1 MTSKRK
7 SLKIRHIYSPCLWRA
22 CPPSLW
28 RIYAPYVWCI
38 AWIALLSLACMGQ
51 PAGAGQKQ
59 AKSGILPA
67 CAGHADRA
75 GTTPNTKAR
84 YMVQVGTY
92 PTLQG
97 LKDGYYTIPE
107 RIRPKVLVCRSGS
120 YYTLRCGAFTD
131 KEKVDDLFK
140 QFKEMGLE
148 PIVVKAD
155 PATCKPAGAFLASRA
170 TGASTPTNASKASLA
185 RSRGNET
192 GQEKPY
198 SDLSD
203 PKIRRLI
210 PPGGAR
216 VLPEAVTKV
225 VLSNRDVNRITCSE
239 GPIKDIIYSKE
250 KGITVKTEGND
261 AFVKFLITRD
271 SMTGELKYATVPS
284 EFYVVCG
291 KDSVVYTLIAL
302 PRNVPAQAVQL
313 VSLKKNIKKNISLFE
328 GLPFERRVVLMV
340 KAAFRN
346 KIPGSFTVK
355 RLNRPLNL
363 FRYVNITLRREI
375 RADGEGLLLKEY
387 VLVLKDTYPGSQRR
401 LEEKLFLLPELTQHP
416 VGISLEKLIL
426 RKGVPSRLFI
436 VERNTAEEGM

>member
-1 MTSKRK
+1 MTSGKKR
-7 SLKIRHIYSPCLWRA
+7 SKIRHIAL
-22 CPPSLW
+22 
-28 RIYAPYVWCI
+28 
-38 AWIALLSLACMGQ
+38 IALLLAACTGR
-51 PAGAGQKQ
+51 PAGAAQRQ
-59 AKSGILPA
+59 AVVTGI
-67 CAGHADRA
+67 
-75 GTTPNTKAR
+75 TPNTKAR

-92 PTLQG
+92 STMQG
-97 LKDGYYTIPE
+97 LRDGYYTIPE
-107 RIRPKVLVCRSGS
+107 RIRRNALVCRSGS
-120 YYTLRCGAFTD
+120 YYTLRCGAFAD
-131 KEKVDDLFK
+131 KDKVDALFK
-140 QFKEMGLE
+140 QFKDMGLE

-170 TGASTPTNASKASLA
+170 AGASTLAGASKASLTPRA
-185 RSRGNET
+185 HET
-192 GQEKPY
+192 GQDKPY

-216 VLPEAVTKV
+216 VLPEVATRV

-250 KGITVKTEGND
+250 KGISVKTEGND

-271 SMTGELKYATVPS
+271 PVTGDLKYATVPS

-291 KDSVVYTLIAL
+291 RDSVVYTLIAL

-313 VSLKKNIKKNISLFE
+313 VSLKKKIKKNISLFE
-328 GLPFERRVVLMV
+328 GLPFERRVVFMV
-340 KAAFRN
+340 KAAFKD
-346 KIPGSFTVK
+346 KIPESFTVK
-355 RLNRPLNL
+355 PINRRLDL
-363 FRYVNITLRREI
+363 FRHVSITLRREI

-387 VLVLKDTYPGSQRR
+387 VLVLKDSYPGSQRR
-401 LEEKLFLLPELTQHP
+401 LEEKLFLLPELTRHP

-436 VERNTAEEGM
+436 VERNEEGM

>member
-1 MTSKRK
+1 MTSRKKR
-7 SLKIRHIYSPCLWRA
+7 SKIKHIAL
-22 CPPSLW
+22 
-28 RIYAPYVWCI
+28 
-38 AWIALLSLACMGQ
+38 IALLLAACTGR
-51 PAGAGQKQ
+51 PASAGQRQ
-59 AKSGILPA
+59 AIVTGI
-67 CAGHADRA
+67 
-75 GTTPNTKAR
+75 TPNTKAR

-92 PTLQG
+92 STMQG
-97 LKDGYYTIPE
+97 LRDGYYTIPE
-107 RIRPKVLVCRSGS
+107 RIRRNALVCRSGS
-120 YYTLRCGAFTD
+120 YYTLRCGAFAD
-131 KEKVDDLFK
+131 KDKVDALFK
-140 QFKEMGLE
+140 QFKDMGLE

-170 TGASTPTNASKASLA
+170 AGASTSAGASKASLTPRA
-185 RSRGNET
+185 HET
-192 GQEKPY
+192 GQDKPY

-216 VLPEAVTKV
+216 VLPEVATRV

-250 KGITVKTEGND
+250 KGISVKTEGND

-271 SMTGELKYATVPS
+271 PVTGDLKYATVPS

-291 KDSVVYTLIAL
+291 RDSVVYTLIAL

-340 KAAFRN
+340 KAAFKD
-346 KIPGSFTVK
+346 KIPESFTVK
-355 RLNRPLNL
+355 PINRSLDL
-363 FRYVNITLRREI
+363 FRHVSITLRREI

-387 VLVLKDTYPGSQRR
+387 VLVLKDSYPGSQRR
-401 LEEKLFLLPELTQHP
+401 LEEKVFLLPELTRHP

-436 VERNTAEEGM
+436 VERNEEGM

>member
-1 MTSKRK
+1 MTSKKQK
-7 SLKIRHIYSPCLWRA
+7 SRIRPLPWVIAAVLLCTA
-22 CPPSLW
+22 PSW
-28 RIYAPYVWCI
+28 
-38 AWIALLSLACMGQ
+38 
-51 PAGAGQKQ
+51 AGQKQ
-59 AKSGILPA
+59 GPEKGPLLPN
-67 CAGHADRA
+67 RLFS
-75 GTTPNTKAR
+75 TKAR

-92 PTLQG
+92 STVQG
-97 LKDGYYTIPE
+97 LVDGYYAVPE
-107 RIRPKVLVCRSGS
+107 KLRSRAFVCRSGK
-120 YYTLRCGAFTD
+120 YYTLRCGAFIN
-131 KEKVDDLFK
+131 KEKVDALFK
-140 QFKEMGLE
+140 QLKEVGLE

-155 PATCKPAGAFLASRA
+155 PATCKPAGAFLASRT
-170 TGASTPTNASKASLA
+170 TGASTPISASKASLA

-216 VLPEAVTKV
+216 VLPEATTKV

-271 SMTGELKYATVPS
+271 PMTGDLKYATVPS

-346 KIPGSFTVK
+346 KIPDSFTVK
-355 RLNRPLNL
+355 RLNRTLNL
-363 FRYVNITLRREI
+363 FRYINITLRREI
-375 RADGEGLLLKEY
+375 RAEGEGLLLKEY
-387 VLVLKDTYPGSQRR
+387 VLVLKDSYPGSQRR
-401 LEEKLFLLPELTQHP
+401 LEEKLFLLPEVTRHP

-426 RKGVPSRLFI
+426 RKGQSSRLFI
-436 VERNTAEEGM
+436 VERTEG